1 MPFISKKDLN
11 KLLNKAYLEGYQ
23 LGLDS
28 GRFEATIRRYSPNE
42 IREILGLKPIGV
54 CIKKEMSK

>member
-11 KLLNKAYLEGYQ
+11 KLLNKTYLEGYQ

-42 IREILGLKPIGV
+42 IREILGMKPIDIHEKGDSDV
-54 CIKKEMSK
+54 